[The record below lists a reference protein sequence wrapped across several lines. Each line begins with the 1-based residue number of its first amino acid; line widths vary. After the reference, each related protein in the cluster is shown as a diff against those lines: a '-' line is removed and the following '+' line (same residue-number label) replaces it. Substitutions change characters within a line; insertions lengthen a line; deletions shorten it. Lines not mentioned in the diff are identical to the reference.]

1 MAQGKKAKAP
11 QILVKGRILNSPEV
25 FVIAENLD
33 ICKVTGGIIE
43 VVLAFMAVKYAFMFK
58 YPSFLNKFCLFIQ
71 KHILKINNGTKLP
84 SSIITFINDLNDLK

>member
-43 VVLAFMAVKYAFMFK
+43 VVLAFMAVNYAFMFK
-58 YPSFLNKFCLFIQ
+58 YPFFFKQLLFIYS
-71 KHILKINNGTKLP
+71 KTYFEN
-84 SSIITFINDLNDLK
+84 